1 MRSIELKDN
10 DSNFASRFRRD
21 FNNDQSDNNIFVPDI
36 NRGYSYIN
44 ARRYDGDDYM
54 SKDFLKEG
62 VTRARPFI
70 SREDTTIEREKRMA
84 AHSTLYEDRYNQA
97 RRIEQ
102 EQESDKERRRI
113 SLRDLDDRPQRTR
126 FEPEAYPDEPNE
138 PTQDATVPIREREFA
153 KPRYNDY
160 YSEYDSSP
168 YTYNRN
174 RIDNDAYQSTFFT
187 QNASMYRPSTDVQ
200 GLATTIA
207 ERYKK
212 RFAERENDLKPSAKT
227 MQYAQKKPDEKIKGF
242 KLIKKDRER
251 ATTQEARKGLITLY
265 VTIVVV
271 IAVLIATTAMM
282 ISNLSQDI
290 SALENELAQKQNYIA
305 QTNAELSKYD
315 DDNYIYAKAKE
326 KGMQDN
332 DDIYTVELIPVKYQ
346 PEPSGDTNWF
356 DALCD
361 FLSGVFGSG

>member
-1 MRSIELKDN
+1 MRSTELKDE
-10 DSNFASRFRRD
+10 DFKFSKFRRS
-21 FNNDQSDNNIFVPDI
+21 FNDQTDYDIFVPGI

-44 ARRYDGDDYM
+44 ARKYDGENYM

-62 VTRARPFI
+62 VTRVRPFI
-70 SREDTTIEREKRMA
+70 SREDTAIEREKRIA

-102 EQESDKERRRI
+102 EQESEKERRRI

-126 FEPEAYPDEPNE
+126 FEPEAHLDDASEPMQE
-138 PTQDATVPIREREFA
+138 AVIPIKEREFS
-153 KPRYNDY
+153 KPQYKDY

-187 QNASMYRPSTDVQ
+187 QNAPSYRPTSNVY

-242 KLIKKDRER
+242 KLIKKGAER
-251 ATTQEARKGLITLY
+251 AATLEARKGLITLY

-282 ISNLSQDI
+282 ISTLSQDI
-290 SALENELAQKQNYIA
+290 SALENELAERQNYIA

-326 KGMQDN
+326 QGMQDN

-346 PEPSGDTNWF
+346 PEPTGGANWF